1 MKNTTPILRILI
13 GPSASGKSTYCKE
26 FVAKN
31 DKWCIVSRDD
41 YRYAWQNRGVV
52 DAKLE
57 SIINQQ
63 VKSAIQ
69 TLIAA
74 GYSVLYDA
82 TNLKVRYIKDIAS
95 YVKYTA
101 TVDFMVFD
109 VPKQTCIERDARRV
123 RSVGADVI
131 ERQYN
136 DYKVLIDSF
145 DFQPIKP
152 SVKRYV
158 APAFDYKKPDCILV
172 DIDGTLAHTSG
183 KRSHYDMTKV
193 GVDDCDIVIKEIVNR
208 LRRYYDIII
217 VTGRDELCRED
228 TVKWL
233 YENEIHC
240 NKLIMRK
247 NDDKRKDSLVKADM
261 FWEQIEP
268 NYNVRFVLDD
278 RDQVIEMWRDIGLK
292 TLQVDY
298 GNF

>member
-1 MKNTTPILRILI
+1 MKNTTLRILI
-13 GPSASGKSTYCKE
+13 GVSASGKSTWAKQ

-57 SIINQQ
+57 SIINEQ
-63 VKSAIQ
+63 VKSSIQ
-69 TLIAA
+69 ALIAA

-101 TVDFMVFD
+101 HVDYMVFD
-109 VPKQTCIERDARRV
+109 VPKQTCIERDAKRE
-123 RSVGADVI
+123 RSVGEEVI
-131 ERQYN
+131 ERQYK
-136 DYKVLIDSF
+136 DYKVLTDSF

-158 APAFDYKKPDCILV
+158 TPAFDSKKPDCILV

-193 GVDDCDIVIKEIVNR
+193 GVDDCDIIIKEIVNR
-208 LRRYYDIII
+208 LSKFYVVIV
-217 VTGRDELCRED
+217 VTGRDEFCRKD
-228 TVKWL
+228 TTKWL
-233 YENEIHC
+233 DDNEIKY
-240 NKLIMRK
+240 NKLLMRK
-247 NDDKRKDSLVKADM
+247 DDDKRKDSLIKEDI
-261 FWEQIEP
+261 FWNDIEP

-278 RDQVIEMWRDIGLK
+278 RDQVISMWRDLGFK
-292 TLQVDY
+292 CLQVEY

>member
-1 MKNTTPILRILI
+1 MKNTPTLRILI

-52 DAKLE
+52 DFKLE
-57 SIINQQ
+57 NIINVQ

-82 TNLKVRYIKDIAS
+82 TNLKVKYIKDIAS
-95 YVKYTA
+95 YVKYMA

-109 VPKQTCIERDARRV
+109 VPKQTCIDRDAKRD

-152 SVKRYV
+152 SVKKYV
-158 APAFDYKKPDCILV
+158 TPRFDPNKKDCILV

-193 GVDDCDIVIKEIVNR
+193 GVDDCDYVVAELLDV
-208 LRRYYDIII
+208 LRRSRYNIIF
-217 VTGRDELCRED
+217 VTGRNESCRQD
-228 TVKWL
+228 TLKWL
-233 YENEIHC
+233 DENGIGHSG
-240 NKLIMRK
+240 LFMRK
-247 NDDKRKDSLVKADM
+247 DSDIRKDSLVKEEM
-261 FWEQIEP
+261 FLESINP
-268 NYNVRFVLDD
+268 KYNVLCVFDD
-278 RDQVIEMWRDIGLK
+278 RNQVVEMWRELGIK
-292 TLQVDY
+292 CLQVEQ